1 MEQNARIWLVFLLLT
16 VLAAEWQP
24 LFQRRKNDGDATPWR
39 HTLGRAA
46 SIDRR
51 NGDVQ
56 SLCFLMLLGQ
66 CGYAFTH
73 DPEMFAGLDPAATG
87 SEKILLNQK
96 RLN

>member
-1 MEQNARIWLVFLLLT
+1 
-16 VLAAEWQP
+16 
-24 LFQRRKNDGDATPWR
+24 
-39 HTLGRAA
+39 
-46 SIDRR
+46 
-51 NGDVQ
+51 
-56 SLCFLMLLGQ
+56 MLLGQ